1 MWENLTIHNSI
12 EEDIKRN
19 GNQVMRLIMR
29 CRIFVFQFSI
39 QNLYIYI
46 YIYKYNLYVVL
57 YGCGTQS
64 LTLREEGMLGVLRI
78 AC

>member
-39 QNLYIYI
+39 QNLYIYTSI
-46 YIYKYNLYVVL
+46 ICMSCY
-57 YGCGTQS
+57 
-64 LTLREEGMLGVLRI
+64 MGVEHSR
-78 AC
+78 